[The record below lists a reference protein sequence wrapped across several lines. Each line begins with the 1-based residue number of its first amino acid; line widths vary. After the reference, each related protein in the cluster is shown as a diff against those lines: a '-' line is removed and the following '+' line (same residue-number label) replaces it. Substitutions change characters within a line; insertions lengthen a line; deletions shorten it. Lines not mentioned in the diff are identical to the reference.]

1 MSDDTSS
8 KHALSPN
15 RLEKQFSDYK
25 PLYSAAE
32 ALIEANRCL
41 NCYDAPCIS
50 ACPTGIDIP
59 AFIKKIS
66 TGNIIGSAKV
76 IFEANMLGYTT
87 GRICPVEELC
97 VGACVYKDLN
107 SSPIQIGQLQRYA
120 TEKLWR
126 LKKVQGKG
134 YSHPI
139 ARNLRKK

>member
-66 TGNIIGSAKV
+66 TENIIGSAKV
-76 IFEANMLGYTT
+76 IF
-87 GRICPVEELC
+87 
-97 VGACVYKDLN
+97 
-107 SSPIQIGQLQRYA
+107 
-120 TEKLWR
+120 
-126 LKKVQGKG
+126 
-134 YSHPI
+134 
-139 ARNLRKK
+139 